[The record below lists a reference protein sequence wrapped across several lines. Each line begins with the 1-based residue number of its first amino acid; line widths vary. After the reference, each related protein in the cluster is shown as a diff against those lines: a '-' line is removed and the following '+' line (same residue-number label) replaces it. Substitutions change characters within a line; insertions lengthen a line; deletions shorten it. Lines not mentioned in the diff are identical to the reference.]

1 MNLMYYVVNK
11 DTTLL
16 HQINDDI
23 NKVYQKKSADFY
35 SNKCLETMFTN
46 QTNNIPHVESR
57 KQIIRSNMKGN

>member
-35 SNKCLETMFTN
+35 SNKCLEIFPMLSPENKLF
-46 QTNNIPHVESR
+46 V
-57 KQIIRSNMKGN
+57 QI